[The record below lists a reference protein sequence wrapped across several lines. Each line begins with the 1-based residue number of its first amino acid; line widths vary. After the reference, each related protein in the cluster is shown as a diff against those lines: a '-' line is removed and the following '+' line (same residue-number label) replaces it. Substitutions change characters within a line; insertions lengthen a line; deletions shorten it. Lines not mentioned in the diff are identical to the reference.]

1 MQDLPNQHKN
11 QEQRAVMAAV
21 MAALD
26 VGARRKI
33 EEVAERIVLLSDGAG
48 QDVIE
53 GISQD
58 IVGDDAK
65 AAFAAIPNQY
75 ERALW
80 LYLVGAVLPA
90 SQGHSST
97 VVLLRC
103 VVQLIAGAAAT
114 GIRFP
119 QDATRQQIRDVAQGR
134 VGRTLGDRG
143 PLAARELAIETIE

>member
-1 MQDLPNQHKN
+1 MPDLDKKHGK
-11 QEQRAVMAAV
+11 QEQRAAMELV

-26 VGARRKI
+26 LSARRKI

-58 IVGDDAK
+58 IVGDDAN

-80 LYLVGAVLPA
+80 LYLPRRSCTSRVEGGRSLSVP
-90 SQGHSST
+90 
-97 VVLLRC
+97 
-103 VVQLIAGAAAT
+103 
-114 GIRFP
+114 
-119 QDATRQQIRDVAQGR
+119 DVP
-134 VGRTLGDRG
+134 T
-143 PLAARELAIETIE
+143 